1 MNKQQLANKIWAS
14 ANKLRSKIEANE
26 YKDYILGFIFY
37 KFLSDQEEKFL
48 RSKKFTDDLI
58 KTIEEPQSKDD
69 PNYMTMEFC
78 QKNLGYFITYKQLF
92 STWVKPNKSS
102 EEPFTVGTVR
112 DGLSAFNRYI
122 HPTHKKVFEG
132 IFQTLQEGLSKLGDT
147 IQAQTKAVNNLI
159 QLIKDIPTD
168 GSQDYDVLGFIYEYL
183 ISNFAANA
191 GKKAGEFY
199 TPHEVALLMA
209 EIVAYHLKGKDKIEI
224 YDPTSG
230 SGSLL
235 LNIGRATAKHIA
247 DKDKIKYYAQELKQ
261 NTYNLTRMNLVMR
274 GIKPYNIVTRCGDSL
289 ELDWPLFEDADPA
302 STYDFLQVDAVVSNP
317 PYSQEWDPKDK
328 DQDPRFSR
336 FGMAPKGTADYAF
349 LLHALYHVK
358 SDGIMTIVLPHG
370 VLFRG
375 GEEEKIRKNLIE
387 NNHIDAIIG
396 LPANIFFG
404 TGIPTIVMVLKQKRP
419 NTDTLFIDASRC
431 FEKVGKNNKLRA
443 SDIRKIADAYM
454 ERNPQDNTFA
464 ALVSRETIR
473 ENGYNL
479 NIPRYIQPAERP
491 EKWDIY
497 ATVFG
502 GIPKEEIDELQEY
515 WQAFPSLREEL
526 FGPINQPYSQRKEK
540 YSIREITENKDVKA
554 LVEHYYKVTE
564 IIPVFLKK
572 ELIQNMF
579 TLNIAREEAVITKE
593 LFRIVEPTPIVDK
606 YMAYEMLDK
615 RWADREADNRD
626 VWTNIATDLE
636 IIQTEGKEAI
646 RQVDPFYIT
655 KKDSDGNEYEEQD
668 GYAGHIL
675 PFRLVASELLKEDFL
690 ALMKKN
696 EEVSQLTETFD
707 DLPNNFDELE
717 LKEDIWN
724 DEKSE
729 FIPKGIKVRVAKILQ
744 EVSSPE
750 INALTSYIK
759 MLDEK
764 AKKPEKLAYISEHSE
779 VKWNNM
785 EANNDGTYGKSNV
798 NKYIAS
804 LQSMYEFP
812 EESIEARIIEVNRVI
827 EDLKQA
833 KKEAKSLDAALE
845 QKTIDLMPTIT
856 DDQIEHLLYEKWIHP
871 LFIDITHMPINVT
884 TELATKVDVLTAK
897 YADTLQ
903 HIEKE
908 KDDAEKTLATL
919 MDKLTGN
926 EFDMKGLKSL
936 QKMLKGEQL

>member
-48 RSKKFTDDLI
+48 RSNQFTDDLI
-58 KTIEEPQSKDD
+58 KAIEEPKSKDD
-69 PNYMTMEFC
+69 PNFMTMEFC

-92 STWVKPNKSS
+92 STWVSPNKSE

-112 DGLSAFNRYI
+112 DGLSAFNRNIY
-122 HPTHKKVFEG
+122 PTHKKVFEG
-132 IFQTLQEGLSKLGDT
+132 IFQTLQEGLSKLGDS
-147 IQAQTKAVNNLI
+147 IQAQTKAVNNLL

-209 EIVAYHLKGKDKIEI
+209 EIVAFHLKGKDKIEI

-247 DKDKIKYYAQELKQ
+247 DKDQIKYYAQELKQ

-289 ELDWPLFEDADPA
+289 ELDWPLFEDSDPS

-328 DQDPRFSR
+328 DQDPRFNR

-387 NNHIDAIIG
+387 NNHIDAVIG

-404 TGIPTIVMVLKQKRP
+404 TGIPTIVMVLKQKRL

-454 ERNPQDNTFA
+454 ERCPQDNTFA

-502 GIPKEEIDELQEY
+502 GIPKEEIDDLQEY

-526 FGPINQPYSQRKEK
+526 FGSESLPYSQRKEK
-540 YSIREITENKDVKA
+540 CSIGDITENKDVKA
-554 LVEHYYKVTE
+554 LEEHFYKVTE
-564 IIPVFLKK
+564 SFPVFLKK
-572 ELIQNMF
+572 ELIENML

-615 RWADREADNRD
+615 RWVDREADNRD

-646 RQVDPFYIT
+646 RQVDPFYVT
-655 KKDSDGNEYEEQD
+655 KKDSDGNEYEDQD
-668 GYAGHIL
+668 GFTGHII
-675 PFRLVASELLKEDFL
+675 PFRLVASELLQEEFL
-690 ALMKKN
+690 AVMRKN
-696 EEVSQLTETFD
+696 KEVSQLTETYE
-707 DLPNNFDELE
+707 DLPNIFDELE
-717 LKEDIWN
+717 LKADIWN

-729 FIPKGIKVRVAKILQ
+729 FIAKGIKARVAKILQ
-744 EVSSPE
+744 DVSSPE
-750 INALTSYIK
+750 IEALLAYVK
-759 MLDEK
+759 LLDEK
-764 AKKPEKLAYISEHSE
+764 AKKPEKLSFIAEHTE
-779 VKWNNM
+779 VQWNKM
-785 EANNDGTYGKSNV
+785 EANTDTTFGKSNV

-804 LQSMYEFP
+804 LQMQYVFP
-812 EESIEARIIEVNRVI
+812 EDSLEARILEVNRI
-827 EDLKQA
+827 TEDLKQA
-833 KKEAKSLDAALE
+833 KKEAKQLEADLE
-845 QKTIDLMPTIT
+845 QKTIELMPNIT
-856 DDQIEHLLYEKWIHP
+856 DEQIEHLLYEKWIHP
-871 LFIDITHMPINVT
+871 LFLDITHMPLNVT
-884 TELATKVDVLTAK
+884 TELAAKVDALTAK

-903 HIEKE
+903 HIEQE
-908 KDDAEKTLATL
+908 KAEAENTLASL
-919 MDKLTGN
+919 IDNLTGN
-926 EFDMKGLKSL
+926 DFDMQGLKSL
-936 QKMLKGEQL
+936 QKMLKGE